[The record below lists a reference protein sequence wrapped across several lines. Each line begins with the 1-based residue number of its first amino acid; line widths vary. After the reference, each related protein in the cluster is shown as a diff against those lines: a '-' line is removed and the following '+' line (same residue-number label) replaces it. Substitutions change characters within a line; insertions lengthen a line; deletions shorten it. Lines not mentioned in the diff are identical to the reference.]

1 MTKKQIV
8 HNFGDGRGEILAHQH
23 INPDGSIGGWV
34 ANSVEISA
42 EAKVFIGKKVVF
54 SGYWKT
60 YIRGGDFWGGTFR
73 GGDFWGGTFRGGDFR
88 GGDFRG
94 GTFRGGDFWGGTFR
108 GGDFWGGTFRGGD
121 FWGGDFWGGTFRGGD
136 FRGGTF
142 LGGTFRG
149 GTFRGG
155 EIKTNRDFSVFAC
168 FGSRNDFLTVQF
180 EKDGPLFTTGCQTRI
195 TLKEFTDRVEKTHG
209 KNTCGL
215 EYRILIKT
223 VKDLWKIR
231 KAELF
236 PETKK

>member
-60 YIRGGDFWGGTFR
+60 YIRGGTFQGGDFRGGTFQGGDFR
-73 GGDFWGGTFRGGDFR
+73 GGDFWGGTF
-88 GGDFRG
+88 
-94 GTFRGGDFWGGTFR
+94 
-108 GGDFWGGTFRGGD
+108 
-121 FWGGDFWGGTFRGGD
+121 WGGDFW
-136 FRGGTF
+136 
-142 LGGTFRG
+142 
-149 GTFRGG
+149 GG

-168 FGSRNDFLTVQF
+168 FGNRNDFLTVQF